1 MKCIFNITIN
11 HEMQDNPDYLNELLN
26 VFLFSD
32 SVFDMR
38 LTVCDHLKCHF
49 LKMSIKLVEKK
60 EHFKSF
66 YKKQRKKEHAADVLK
81 FDI

>member
-1 MKCIFNITIN
+1 MTIN

-26 VFLFSD
+26 VFLFCD

-38 LTVCDHLKCHF
+38 FSVCDHLKCHF

-60 EHFKSF
+60 KTTSKAFTKIKE
-66 YKKQRKKEHAADVLK
+66 KKNMLLTS
-81 FDI
+81 